1 MFQDAYR
8 QNDGPPLGQV
18 RIDTL
23 PDNGTLKL
31 SGANVS
37 AGQKIPIGD
46 IGNLTFEPDANA
58 NSTTSTFS
66 FQWTGGSGNFFAGP
80 AASASFSIAAVND
93 APDLTVTA
101 GSVTAAAGGSASA
114 VDSAFTVADI
124 DSTNFDG
131 GQFTVQVTTNNTADD
146 RLTVTNQGTG
156 SGQIGFNGTTV
167 TYGGTAI
174 GTINGSNNGT
184 GTAPLRIDLN
194 ASATPAALQALAR
207 AVTYQNVNAGASAS
221 PVVSFTL
228 TDGDGGTS
236 AVVTRA
242 INFSAAPTLTATSG
256 LTGFLPG
263 DGAVTVDP
271 TITVFNSTGSY
282 NGGYL
287 RATISANGETADRL
301 TIENQ
306 GTGATQI
313 GFDGTTV
320 TYGGTTIG
328 TASGGTGTTALNV
341 TLNANATNAAVQK
354 LAQAIQFNSGA
365 TEPGT
370 GNRTITFDS
379 SDGSNT
385 ATSVTRTVTIDQVL
399 DTFSSTTTGTQTI
412 FGAGDLGS
420 ESIFSSTFASTP
432 SGISISG
439 SATVTD
445 GALRLTNSGS
455 QVGTATINPSGSAEQ
470 TKYFTSTFD
479 VKIGDNTT
487 GTDGD
492 GWSFNYGGTS
502 FTGGNPEERST
513 TGLAITFDTFDNGSG
528 DVFNQVLVDG
538 AVRGTAN
545 APGGTLLTETP
556 QVLTLDGDNDYVD
569 AGGGS
574 GGELR
579 ITGTM
584 TAEVWVQ
591 PDTFD
596 EETKVVS
603 IGGNS
608 GDGDG
613 AENFLWGCPS

>member
-1 MFQDAYR
+1 
-8 QNDGPPLGQV
+8 V

-174 GTINGSNNGT
+174 GTIDGSNNGT

-455 QVGTATINPSGSAEQ
+455 QVGTATINLSGSAEQ

-502 FTGGNPEERST
+502 FTGGNPEEGST

-528 DVFNQVLVDG
+528 DVFNQVQVLVDG

>member
-1 MFQDAYR
+1 M
-8 QNDGPPLGQV
+8 

-174 GTINGSNNGT
+174 GTIDGSNNGT

-455 QVGTATINPSGSAEQ
+455 QVGTATINLSGSAEQ

-502 FTGGNPEERST
+502 FTGGNPEEGST

-528 DVFNQVLVDG
+528 DVFNQVQVLVDG